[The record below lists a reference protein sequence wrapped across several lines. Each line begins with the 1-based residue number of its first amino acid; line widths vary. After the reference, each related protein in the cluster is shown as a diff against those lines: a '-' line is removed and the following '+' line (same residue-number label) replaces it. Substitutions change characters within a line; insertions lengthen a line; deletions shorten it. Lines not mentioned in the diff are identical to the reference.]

1 MEANHRRRGTYLVDV
16 TNLFRLEGVSTG
28 QDGHA
33 ILQDVTLDLES
44 GGITCIAGPSG
55 AGKTSLLR
63 LLNRLDVPSSG
74 TIWFRGRPL
83 SEVNPL
89 QLRRQVAM
97 VFQRPP
103 TFPGTVLDNLRA
115 ADPDLDQEAA
125 AAALSQVDLQDGAMI
140 DREADTLSGGEAQ
153 RMCLARALLTRP
165 QVLLA
170 DEPTSSLDQAA
181 TRALEGLISSLAS
194 DGISVILVS
203 HDLGQ
208 LERMADRVV
217 VLGQG
222 RVLAHESL
230 AAVQRSADPAV
241 AQAIRAM
248 P

>member
-1 MEANHRRRGTYLVDV
+1 MPYLVGV

-28 QDGHA
+28 QDGHP
-33 ILQDVTLDLES
+33 ILRDVTLELTG

-63 LLNRLDVPSSG
+63 LLNRLDAPDSG
-74 TIWFRGRPL
+74 TIWFRGMPL
-83 SEVNPL
+83 TEVDPL
-89 QLRRQVAM
+89 ELRREVAM

-115 ADPDLDQEAA
+115 ADPDLDREAA
-125 AAALSQVDLQDGAMI
+125 AAALSQVDLEDRSI
-140 DREADTLSGGEAQ
+140 LDREADTLSGGEAQ

-165 QVLLA
+165 KVLLA
-170 DEPTSSLDQAA
+170 DEPTSSLDQGA
-181 TRALEGLISSLAS
+181 TRALEGLLSSLAA

-208 LERMADRVV
+208 LDRMADRVV

-222 RVLAHESL
+222 HVLANESL
-230 AAVQRSADPAV
+230 TDVRRSHDPAV

>member
-1 MEANHRRRGTYLVDV
+1 MGV
-16 TNLFRLEGVSTG
+16 TNLFRLQGVSTG
-28 QDGHA
+28 HA
-33 ILQDVTLDLES
+33 GDRILQDVSLELPG

-63 LLNRLDVPSSG
+63 LLNRLDAPSSG
-74 TIWFRGRPL
+74 TIWFRGTEL
-83 SEVNPL
+83 SEVDPL

-103 TFPGTVLDNLRA
+103 TFPGSVLDNLRV
-115 ADPDLDQEAA
+115 ADPDLDREEAV
-125 AAALSQVDLQDGAMI
+125 AALSQVDLVGDSI
-140 DREADTLSGGEAQ
+140 VEREADTLSGGEAQ

-181 TRALEGLISSLAS
+181 TRALESLISSLAS
-194 DGISVILVS
+194 AGISVILVS

-222 RVLAHESL
+222 RVLANESL
-230 AAVQRSADPAV
+230 DAVRRSRDPAV
-241 AQAIRAM
+241 TQAIQAM